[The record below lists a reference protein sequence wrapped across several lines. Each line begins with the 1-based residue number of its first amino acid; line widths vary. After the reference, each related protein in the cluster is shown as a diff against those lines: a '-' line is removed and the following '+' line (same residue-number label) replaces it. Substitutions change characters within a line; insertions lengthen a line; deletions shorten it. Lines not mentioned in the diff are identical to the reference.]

1 MVNYKN
7 GKIYKIKCNIT
18 NKVYIGSTAERLL
31 CQRLRYH
38 VKSYNRYKL
47 NLNTSH
53 YTTSYEILENGNYT
67 ITLLEK
73 CPCESKDELHA
84 RERYHIERNECV
96 NTMIPLR
103 TKHEWQRSNCEKVR
117 NYNANYIKRP
127 EVVKRQKEAGNKY
140 ETSEKGKAKRKEIY
154 EMRRDWG
161 DRYCNSLLH
170 IGWDVFK

>member
-7 GKIYKIKCNIT
+7 GKIYKLKCNIT

-38 VKSYNRYKL
+38 VKSYNKYIL
-47 NLNTSH
+47 NMNKSH
-53 YTTSYEILENGNYT
+53 YTTSYDILENGNYT

-96 NTMIPLR
+96 NIMIPLR
-103 TKHEWQRSNCEKVR
+103 TKHEWKRNYCEKVR
-117 NYNANYIKRP
+117 NYNATYIKRP
-127 EVVKRQKEAGNKY
+127 DVVNRQKEAGTKY
-140 ETSEKGKAKRKEIY
+140 ETSKKGLAKRKEIY

-170 IGWDVFK
+170 ISWDVFK

>member
-7 GKIYKIKCNIT
+7 GKIYKLKCNIT

-38 VKSYNRYKL
+38 VKSYNRYIL
-47 NLNTSH
+47 NMNKSH
-53 YTTSYEILENGNYT
+53 YTTSYDILENGNYT

-96 NTMIPLR
+96 NKMIPLSITESQKR
-103 TKHEWQRSNCEKVR
+103 HSLNFETEW
-117 NYNANYIKRP
+117 
-127 EVVKRQKEAGNKY
+127 RQ
-140 ETSEKGKAKRKEIY
+140 TD
-154 EMRRDWG
+154 MT
-161 DRYCNSLLH
+161 
-170 IGWDVFK
+170 

>member
-7 GKIYKIKCNIT
+7 GKIYKLKCNIT

-38 VKSYNRYKL
+38 VKSYNRYIL
-47 NLNTSH
+47 NMNKSH
-53 YTTSYEILENGNYT
+53 YTTSYDILENGNYT

-96 NTMIPLR
+96 NKMIPLR
-103 TKHEWQRSNCEKVR
+103 TKHEWKRNYCEKVR
-117 NYNANYIKRP
+117 NYNATYIKRP
-127 EVVKRQKEAGNKY
+127 DVVNRQKEASGYSIVSQHHRKSK
-140 ETSEKGKAKRKEIY
+140 ETFAELR
-154 EMRRDWG
+154 
-161 DRYCNSLLH
+161 N
-170 IGWDVFK
+170 